1 MPTSDP
7 PSCPLVRVV
16 ILNFDGGQMTLD
28 CLDSVIAS
36 DWPASRLQIVMV
48 DNGSLDDVADRVRA
62 DYPMVTVLE
71 PLANLGFAGGCNL
84 GMRHRI
90 EGEEPQLVALINN
103 DATVD
108 PGWLRALH
116 GALEEDPGLGAAAA
130 KMLFADRF
138 VGVDVSVDTTSPY
151 GGDPRNL
158 GVRLS
163 AVRLDGE
170 AVPVERVAPDE
181 GFWGMEAP
189 HEPDGEEF
197 AVWSGRSGTLRV
209 KYDGA
214 SNQRI
219 ALRLSSLAPRTVT
232 VRGLETVTVE
242 TGTPDLGRGAVWAE
256 VAIDPVPYDVINNA
270 GSDLYRRGFGGDRGF
285 LQRDEGQFELP
296 AEVFAWCGG
305 AVLLR
310 GEYLA
315 QVGLFDE
322 RLFLYYEDTDL
333 SWRGQLAGWRYR
345 YVPEAIVRH
354 RHAASSG
361 VGSPTFRFYT
371 ERNRLLVLTK
381 NAPARLAVEQVGG
394 FTWRLGKRTVRDLFL
409 RPLTLRL
416 PTLAEP
422 RHGWRVLRSY
432 LKLAPAMLRERRAQR
447 HDVARSAV
455 MRWETVKESTL

>member
-7 PSCPLVRVV
+7 DTWPLVRVV
-16 ILNFDGGQMTLD
+16 ILNFDGGQMTID
-28 CLDSVIAS
+28 CLDTVLAS
-36 DWPASRLQIVMV
+36 DWPADRLQIVMI
-48 DNGSLDDVADRVRA
+48 DNGSLDDVTDRVHA
-62 DYPMVTVLE
+62 DYPQVTVLE

-84 GMRHRI
+84 GMRHDPG
-90 EGEEPQLVALINN
+90 GEQPAFTALVNN
-103 DATVD
+103 DATVE

-116 GALEEDPGLGAAAA
+116 AALVDDPGLGAAAA

-138 VGVDVSVDTTSPY
+138 IGVDVAVDTTSPY

-163 AVRLDGE
+163 AVRLDGDP
-170 AVPVERVAPDE
+170 VPVERVAPDE
-181 GFWGMEAP
+181 GFWGIEAP
-189 HEPDGEEF
+189 HAPDGEEF
-197 AVWSGRSGTLRV
+197 AVWSGRRGTLRI
-209 KYDGA
+209 KHDGG
-214 SNQRI
+214 SHQRI

-232 VRGLETVTVE
+232 VTGRDTTTVQ
-242 TGTPDLGRGAVWAE
+242 TGTPELGRGAVWAE
-256 VAIDPVPYDVINNA
+256 VGIDPAPYDVINNA
-270 GSDLYRRGFGGDRGF
+270 GSDLYQRGFGGDRGF
-285 LQRDEGQFELP
+285 LQRDEGQYEQP

-310 GEYLA
+310 REYLE
-315 QVGLFDE
+315 QVGHFDE

-345 YVPEAIVRH
+345 YVPDAVVRH

-381 NAPARLAVEQVGG
+381 NAPLRLAVVQVGG
-394 FTWRLGKRTVRDLFL
+394 FTWRLAKRTGRDLVL
-409 RPLTLRL
+409 RPLTLRM
-416 PTLAEP
+416 PTRAEAA
-422 RHGWRVLRSY
+422 HGWRVLRSY
-432 LKLAPAMLRERRAQR
+432 LRLAPAMLRDRRAQR
-447 HDVARSAV
+447 PRVSRRDV

>member
-1 MPTSDP
+1 
-7 PSCPLVRVV
+7 
-16 ILNFDGGQMTLD
+16 
-28 CLDSVIAS
+28 
-36 DWPASRLQIVMV
+36 
-48 DNGSLDDVADRVRA
+48 
-62 DYPMVTVLE
+62 MVTVLE

-84 GMRHRI
+84 GIRHDLG
-90 EGEEPQLVALINN
+90 GEPPAFVALINN

-116 GALEEDPGLGAAAA
+116 DALADDPGLGAAAA

-138 VGVDVSVDTTSPY
+138 IGVEVAVDTTSPY

-170 AVPVERVAPDE
+170 PVPVERVAPDE

-189 HEPDGEEF
+189 HAPDGEEF
-197 AVWSGRSGTLRV
+197 AVWSGRRGILRV
-209 KYDGA
+209 KHDGA
-214 SNQRI
+214 SHQRI
-219 ALRLSSLAPRTVT
+219 ALRLSSLAPRVVTVT
-232 VRGLETVTVE
+232 GLDTATVQ
-242 TGTPDLGRGAVWAE
+242 TGTPELGRRAVWAE
-256 VAIDPVPYDVINNA
+256 VAIDPQPYDVINNA

-285 LQRDEGQFELP
+285 LQRDDGQYELP

-310 GEYLA
+310 REYLD
-315 QVGLFDE
+315 QVGVFDD

-345 YVPEAIVRH
+345 YVPDAVVRH

-381 NAPARLAVEQVGG
+381 NAPVPLAVRQVGG
-394 FTWRLGKRTVRDLFL
+394 YTWRLFKRTVRDLFL

-416 PTLAEP
+416 PTRAEAA
-422 RHGWRVLRSY
+422 HGWKVLASY
-432 LKLAPAMLRERRAQR
+432 VRLAPAMIRDRRAQR
-447 HDVARSAV
+447 PAVSRQHV